1 MNTELI
7 KEIRKKA
14 IIEWAANNGITVHE
28 FLDEPENIEALE
40 KFAELIIKECL
51 NVVKDVRDDC
61 WSELATEMVR
71 EYMKAQSDDTMIAI
85 KRHFG
90 VE

>member
-1 MNTELI
+1 MNEH
-7 KEIRKKA
+7 IRKMA
-14 IIEWAANNGITVHE
+14 EEYFDVRDDVIVSPVDGYVDIEE
-28 FLDEPENIEALE
+28 ELQ

-51 NVVKDVRDDC
+51 NVVKEVRDDC
-61 WSELATEMVR
+61 WSELSTEIVR

-90 VE
+90 IE